1 MNQDD
6 CLSNTEQCMSQ
17 ARLVALQL
25 SVMKN
30 GVKVIGLDNK
40 AVLRFLQ
47 EHNVFYEVCW
57 SLCVRMHII

>member
-1 MNQDD
+1 
-6 CLSNTEQCMSQ
+6 MSQ

-30 GVKVIGLDNK
+30 GVRVLSLDNK

-47 EHNVFYEVCW
+47 EHNIFYEVCVVAVYGVQYF
-57 SLCVRMHII
+57 CDVYC

>member
-1 MNQDD
+1 
-6 CLSNTEQCMSQ
+6 MSQ

-30 GVKVIGLDNK
+30 GIRVIDLDNK

-47 EHNVFYEVCW
+47 EHNVFYEVCVITV
-57 SLCVRMHII
+57 CGCII

>member
-1 MNQDD
+1 
-6 CLSNTEQCMSQ
+6 MSQ

-30 GVKVIGLDNK
+30 GVRVIGLDNK

-47 EHNVFYEVCW
+47 EHNVFYEVCA
-57 SLCVRMHII
+57 IIVNWCII

>member
-1 MNQDD
+1 
-6 CLSNTEQCMSQ
+6 MSQ

-30 GVKVIGLDNK
+30 GVRVIGLDNK

-47 EHNVFYEVCW
+47 EHNVFYEVCVCH
-57 SLCVRMHII
+57 CVWVCYFVSSAGRH